1 MKIHALV
8 GGFQQGLTERSCCFW
23 CQRQRALARWRLPQV
38 PSWSRIG
45 RLKRTTFPKLTGG
58 GHTFGGGAGAGA
70 LKTLAGRL
78 LCDTYLS
85 ARELVKEVDYTLSTL
100 AGSLLQQQRSELSSA
115 DVPGRT
121 SPPTLTVS
129 ITSLVSYSDVGP
141 GQTLAVQFHALV
153 QAEKFH

>member
-1 MKIHALV
+1 MA
-8 GGFQQGLTERSCCFW
+8 R
-23 CQRQRALARWRLPQV
+23 LACASQV
-38 PSWSRIG
+38 PQWSRIG
-45 RLKRTTFPKLTGG
+45 RLKREAFPKLTGG

-115 DVPGRT
+115 DVPGAPMQR
-121 SPPTLTVS
+121 
-129 ITSLVSYSDVGP
+129 SLR
-141 GQTLAVQFHALV
+141 L
-153 QAEKFH
+153 

>member
-1 MKIHALV
+1 MP
-8 GGFQQGLTERSCCFW
+8 G
-23 CQRQRALARWRLPQV
+23 
-38 PSWSRIG
+38 WSRIG

-115 DVPGRT
+115 DVPGAAVTNPREHMPRLLLH
-121 SPPTLTVS
+121 SQVQPRHSVLHVRRHTVMLSTVCRSSES
-129 ITSLVSYSDVGP
+129 IAGD
-141 GQTLAVQFHALV
+141 
-153 QAEKFH
+153 